1 VTGIAQW
8 AGTFALLLAL
18 ALLCARRI
26 ARALH
31 LCALQALLAALAFA
45 ARDWEFSAIAL
56 AAFVLNGVALP
67 LALQRLAGRGALSPV
82 MVMRHGMVASWLAA
96 LALLLGSAA
105 IFAQAA
111 PGGAI
116 AVGSSVVL
124 LGLLLVVQRAH
135 PLVPALGLLA
145 SQNGVLLVAAAVPG
159 LPAVT
164 LLAVAVPLVPAMM
177 VANAWLRQ

>member
-1 VTGIAQW
+1 VTGLAQL
-8 AGTFALLLAL
+8 AGSFALLLAV

-26 ARALH
+26 TTGLH
-31 LCALQALLAALAFA
+31 LCALQALLASAAFA
-45 ARDWEFSAIAL
+45 ARGWEFSAIAL
-56 AAFVLNGVALP
+56 VAFALNGAVLP
-67 LALQRLAGRGALSPV
+67 LALQRLSERRALPPV
-82 MVMRHGMVASWLAA
+82 MAMRHGMIWAWLAA
-96 LALLLGSAA
+96 LALLVASAA

-124 LGLLLVVQRAH
+124 LGLLFVVQRSHA
-135 PLVPALGLLA
+135 LVPALGLLA
-145 SQNGVLLVAAAVPG
+145 AQNGVLLVAAAVPG

-164 LLAVAVPLVPAMM
+164 LIAIAVPLVPAMM